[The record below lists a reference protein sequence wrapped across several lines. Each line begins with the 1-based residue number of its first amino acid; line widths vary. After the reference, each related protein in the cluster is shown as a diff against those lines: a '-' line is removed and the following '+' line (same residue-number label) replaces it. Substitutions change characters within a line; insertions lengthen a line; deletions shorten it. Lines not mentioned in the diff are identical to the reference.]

1 MSTNNDRLEQ
11 LITLLEESREDFT
24 KFYERG
30 NNAAGTRIRKTM
42 QEVKNV
48 AQELGVDVQD
58 TKNSQ

>member
-48 AQELGVDVQD
+48 AQELRVDVQD